1 MIFPRLRRGEGE
13 GEVWSSERLKRNLTE
28 IIMYLLINTS
38 EKDEIDI
45 ALFDD
50 KTIEHKFY
58 SGRNRELLSCI
69 QNVFKIKNSKL
80 KIKNLSGIMVVVGA
94 GSFTSTRVAC
104 VVANTFGYVLQI
116 PLLAISKEQ
125 AKDPQKLISK
135 LLKQPKGQYI
145 SATYSG
151 EANVGKVGL

>member
-1 MIFPRLRRGEGE
+1 
-13 GEVWSSERLKRNLTE
+13 
-28 IIMYLLINTS
+28 MYLLIDTS
-38 EKDEIDI
+38 DRDKINL

-50 KTIEHKFY
+50 KIVEHKSY
-58 SGRNRELLSCI
+58 SGMNRELLSCI
-69 QNVFKIKNSKL
+69 HDLLAVNKVFKVHKVESIG
-80 KIKNLSGIMVVVGA
+80 GIMVVVGV

-125 AKDPQKLISK
+125 SQDPQKLISK

-151 EANVGKVGL
+151 EANVGSGILRKIKSA

>member
-1 MIFPRLRRGEGE
+1 
-13 GEVWSSERLKRNLTE
+13 
-28 IIMYLLINTS
+28 MYLLIDTS
-38 EKDEIDI
+38 EKDKIDL

-58 SGRNRELLSCI
+58 SGRNRELLTCI
-69 QNVFKIKNSKL
+69 HDLLEVNKVESI
-80 KIKNLSGIMVVVGA
+80 SGIMVVVGA

-104 VVANTFGYVLQI
+104 VVANTFGYVLKI
-116 PLLAISKEQ
+116 PLLAISTEQ

-151 EANVGKVGL
+151 EANIGKGK

>member
-1 MIFPRLRRGEGE
+1 MF
-13 GEVWSSERLKRNLTE
+13 
-28 IIMYLLINTS
+28 LLIDTS
-38 EKDEIDI
+38 EKDKINL

-50 KTIEHKFY
+50 KMIEHRTY
-58 SGRNRELLSCI
+58 SGRNRELLTCI
-69 QNVFKIKNSKL
+69 HDLL
-80 KIKNLSGIMVVVGA
+80 KDKKPNGIMVVVGA

-125 AKDPQKLISK
+125 TKDPQKLIPE
-135 LLKQPKGQYI
+135 LLKQQRGVYI

-151 EANVGKVGL
+151 EANICNSTRL